1 VPTQS
6 VLWSTGGKSHFYKP
20 YSDGGEEMKYLEIKH
35 FVIALLCVFVGVLTG
50 LLLSEA
56 VISPFFPG
64 AETVMAKNGLVVL
77 TYH

>member
-1 VPTQS
+1 VLTQS
-6 VLWSTGGKSHFYKP
+6 VLWSSAGKFCSYISN
-20 YSDGGEEMKYLEIKH
+20 SDGGEEMKYLEMKH
-35 FVIALLCVFVGVLTG
+35 FVIGLLCVFVGVLTG

-64 AETVMAKNGLVVL
+64 TETVMAKNGLVVL